1 MQIQNDKMKIN
12 TKHIFVNAMN
22 KGDYA
27 FLIVERKG
35 RCKRYL

>member
-1 MQIQNDKMKIN
+1 MQIQNDKIKIN
-12 TKHIFVNAMN
+12 TKHIFVNAIY

-35 RCKRYL
+35 RCKRNL